1 MSVVFITI
9 PGSAKRDFANAL
21 NERVDGGLALV
32 ILQKSPQKP
41 LLRKIIEAFTYR
53 GLGIFRE
60 MWYAVLLRSND
71 RVRNALA
78 YFGGGNLPA
87 VSDGYMVPTMEVQSV
102 NSDEVYEA
110 LQKISPDLLVVW
122 GSTILTP
129 RILST
134 AKRAINLHLGFCPYY
149 RGALANQCAIL
160 DDEFSRIGATVHY
173 INGKADAGDILTVIS
188 ADAQMHPQELFSDLH
203 ARAAEAYLSIA
214 TALYR
219 GEVLPSV
226 PQDISKS
233 KNFFLRDWVPSVRY
247 KVGKKVLA
255 WEERMTRS

>member
-21 NERVDGGLALV
+21 NERIDGNLDLIV
-32 ILQKSPQKP
+32 LQKSPQKP
-41 LLRKIIEAFTYR
+41 LVKKLIDAFKHMGFGVLREA
-53 GLGIFRE
+53 
-60 MWYAVLLRSND
+60 WYAVLLRSNKK
-71 RVRNALA
+71 VRNALA
-78 YFGGGNLPA
+78 YFGGNNRPS
-87 VSDGYMVPTMEVQSV
+87 VSNGYTSPTMEVQSV

-110 LQKISPDLLVVW
+110 LKKISPDLLVVW

-149 RGALANQCAIL
+149 RGALANQCAVF
-160 DDEFSRIGATVHY
+160 DDEFSRIGATIHY

-188 ADAQMHPQELFSDLH
+188 ADVERPPQELFRDLH
-203 ARAAEAYLSIA
+203 TRAGEAYLSIA
-214 TALYR
+214 SALHR
-219 GEVLPSV
+219 GEVPPST

-233 KNFFLRDWVPSVRY
+233 KNFFLKNWVPSLRY
-247 KVGKKVLA
+247 KVGKKILA
-255 WEERMTRS
+255 WEKKMIGR

>member
-21 NERVDGGLALV
+21 QERVEGSLDLV
-32 ILQKSPQKP
+32 ILQRSPQKP
-41 LLRKIIEAFTYR
+41 LLRKLKDAFKYMGFGVFKEA
-53 GLGIFRE
+53 
-60 MWYAVLLRSND
+60 WYAILLRSNSK
-71 RVRNALA
+71 VRNALA
-78 YFGGGNLPA
+78 YFGGGNRPE
-87 VSDGYMVPTMEVQSV
+87 VSDGYTASTMIVQSV

-134 AKRAINLHLGFCPYY
+134 AKRAINLHFGFCPYY
-149 RGALANQCAIL
+149 RGALANQCAVF
-160 DDEFSRIGATVHY
+160 DDEFSRIGATIHY

-188 ADAQMHPQELFSDLH
+188 ADVEKDPQELFRDLH
-203 ARAAEAYLSIA
+203 ARAREAYLSIA
-214 TALYR
+214 TSLHR
-219 GEVLPSV
+219 GEILPSS

-233 KNFFLRDWVPSVRY
+233 KNFFLRNWVPSLRY
-247 KVGKKVLA
+247 TVGKKILA
-255 WEERMTRS
+255 WEEKMTKR